1 MSKGCVMRQGKIF
14 LTVLGLAALAMLLGA
29 VPAGAADNSYSYARI
44 VRLSLVS
51 GDVQVVRAAEA
62 KWEPALMNMPIQQG
76 FTVGTNEG
84 RAEVEFEN
92 GGALW
97 LGENSVLQFT
107 ELALSNGGRITKVT

>member
-1 MSKGCVMRQGKIF
+1 MRQRRF
-14 LTVLGLAALAMLLGA
+14 FHMFPGLAALVMLLFA
-29 VPAGAADNSYSYARI
+29 VPAGAADDGYSYARI

-51 GDVQVVRAAEA
+51 GDVQVVRAADA

-76 FTVGTNEG
+76 FTIGTNAG

-97 LGENSVLQFT
+97 LDENSILQFT
-107 ELALSNGGRITKVT
+107 